1 MWSKFFKKKKNSPS
15 GQRTSD
21 IGDNSYYPS
30 PDVNIHKREG
40 AQSAREDSDYGG
52 GTTPRG
58 EHHKRTMSNPPAYKQ
73 AIDTAPGQYSAQ
85 LDPDM
90 ASHMERLNVN
100 DAHPS
105 IVDISPPKRPK
116 QFSGPEISP
125 EDITLI
131 SLLSGSDKGNQGIV
145 YKALCKGM
153 DVCVKEVKLPT
164 DRSGEKAIA
173 NFTNEVKLFSEIS
186 HSNVCMFYG
195 ACLRPGNW
203 RLVTELC
210 VGDLSDLIKN
220 KKKQVTLYEKL
231 LIARDVCRGMAWLHH
246 LGVLHLDL
254 KPENLLLDDRGTV
267 KVTDFGYS
275 KIKADSKL
283 GLESD
288 ENLSE
293 GGSPLYMAPERLD
306 RKPYTSAADVYSF
319 GILFW
324 QLLTRKEPFLK
335 YQLIGDRETFNK
347 AVIIDRERPEIPET
361 YQQMPVL
368 VQCLTTSWSHDPRD
382 RPTFVQLVSMIDS
395 LLVDSAVHDPVG
407 REFWKT
413 YFFKKPVDLKTK
425 VAADTPLLMSKVP
438 WKDFIHVFAQLIGL
452 DKGIVNTQLPEVISD
467 KPLPPNPTEDQI
479 QSADEQHLREFS
491 ETSTESKLV
500 AGREMRR
507 RQTLLKVLC
516 LQQFLADEDG
526 MVSLERFGKII
537 DIFGPLSLNHP
548 GQSNRSSLK
557 NPILGEDLLGKMF
570 DMMNRPWFH
579 GDMSMNEAFAL
590 LKDKDVGMFLVRFSS
605 TTNQFVISNVVK
617 KDGGRFV
624 VHIRVKH
631 QPQIGFSIPDSN
643 RPEPDL
649 YALLQA
655 HQDKFVTPQAPE
667 ATKYKYI
674 TTMTISRDGGYGEED
689 EVGILW

>member
-1 MWSKFFKKKKNSPS
+1 MWSKFFKKKKN
-15 GQRTSD
+15 
-21 IGDNSYYPS
+21 
-30 PDVNIHKREG
+30 
-40 AQSAREDSDYGG
+40 GG
-52 GTTPRG
+52 GRIDESESNRTDPDYNGGMTPR
-58 EHHKRTMSNPPAYKQ
+58 EHHARSTSNPPPYRQ
-73 AIDTAPGQYSAQ
+73 AIDTNTHSTVYDSSSSTAVAHQVQNMS
-85 LDPDM
+85 
-90 ASHMERLNVN
+90 LNE
-100 DAHPS
+100 AHPS
-105 IVDISPPKRPK
+105 IIDVSPPKRPR
-116 QFSGPEISP
+116 QFSGPEIQP

-131 SLLSGSDKGNQGIV
+131 NVLSGSEKGNQGVV

-220 KKKQVTLYEKL
+220 KKKQITLYEKL
-231 LIARDVCRGMAWLHH
+231 LIGRDVCRGMAWLHH

-254 KPENLLLDDRGTV
+254 KPENLLLDERGTV

-275 KIKADSKL
+275 KIKDDSKL
-283 GLESD
+283 GLVPD

-306 RKPYTSAADVYSF
+306 RRTYGAPADVYSF
-319 GILFW
+319 GVLFW
-324 QLLTRKEPFLK
+324 QLLTRKEPYLK

-347 AVIIDRERPEIPET
+347 AIIIEKERPEIPEA
-361 YQQMPVL
+361 YKQMPVL
-368 VQCLTTSWSHDPRD
+368 QQLLTSSWAEDPKE

-425 VAADTPLLMSKVP
+425 VAADSPVLQSKIP
-438 WKDFIHVFAQLIGL
+438 WNVFMEVFSPLIGL
-452 DKGIVNTQLPEVISD
+452 EKAYLNLRLPEAISE
-467 KPLPPNPTEDQI
+467 KELPTNPTEDEI
-479 QSADEQHLREFS
+479 QSADEQQLKDFAERSAEA
-491 ETSTESKLV
+491 KAK
-500 AGREMRR
+500 AGRELRR

-516 LQQFLADEDG
+516 LEKFLTDEDM
-526 MVSLERFGKII
+526 MVTLERFGKII
-537 DIFGPLSLNHP
+537 DIFGPLSLSHP
-548 GQSNRSSLK
+548 GSRLSLHSLK
-557 NPILGEDLLGKMF
+557 NPILGEELLAKMF
-570 DMMNRPWFH
+570 DMMNQPWFH

-590 LKDKDVGMFLVRFSS
+590 LKDKDVGVFLVRFSS
-605 TTNQFVISNVVK
+605 TTNQFVISNVVR

-631 QPQIGFSIPDSN
+631 QAGVGFSIPDSPY
-643 RPEPDL
+643 PEADMFS
-649 YALLQA
+649 LLRA
-655 HQDKFVTPQAPE
+655 NKDKFVTPQAPE
-667 ATKYKYI
+667 ATKYRYI
-674 TTMTISRDGGYGEED
+674 TTMTISKDGGYGEND
-689 EVGILW
+689 DIHILW

>member
-1 MWSKFFKKKKNSPS
+1 MWSKFFKKKKNAR
-15 GQRTSD
+15 GIEESD
-21 IGDNSYYPS
+21 TMT
-30 PDVNIHKREG
+30 R
-40 AQSAREDSDYGG
+40 DSDYGG
-52 GTTPRG
+52 GMTPR
-58 EHHKRTMSNPPAYKQ
+58 EHHPRSNSNPPSYKQ
-73 AIDTAPGQYSAQ
+73 AIDGTTASNATYDTSQSSIA
-85 LDPDM
+85 
-90 ASHMERLNVN
+90 HMNMRD

-105 IVDISPPKRPK
+105 IIDATPPKRPK
-116 QFSGPEISP
+116 QFSGPEIQP

-131 SLLSGSDKGNQGIV
+131 NVLSGSEKGNQGVV

-210 VGDLSDLIKN
+210 IGDLSDLIKN
-220 KKKQVTLYEKL
+220 KKKQITLYEKL
-231 LIARDVCRGMAWLHH
+231 LIGRDVCRGMAWLHH

-254 KPENLLLDDRGTV
+254 KPENLLLDERGTV

-283 GLESD
+283 GMEPD

-306 RKPYTSAADVYSF
+306 RRQYTASADVYSF

-324 QLLTRKEPFLK
+324 QLLCRKEPYLK

-347 AVIIDRERPEIPET
+347 AVIVDKERPEIPDI
-361 YQQMPVL
+361 YKQMPIL
-368 VQCLTTSWSHDPRD
+368 HQLLTSSWSDDPKE
-382 RPTFVQLVSMIDS
+382 RPTFVQLVSMVDS

-425 VAADTPLLMSKVP
+425 VAADSPVLLSKVSWP
-438 WKDFIHVFAQLIGL
+438 VFMENFSPLIGL
-452 DKGIVNTQLPEVISD
+452 DKAYLNLRLPEAISD
-467 KPLPPNPTEDQI
+467 EALPPNATADQI
-479 QSADEQHLREFS
+479 QSADEQQLRLFAESSLENKAKANS
-491 ETSTESKLV
+491 EL
-500 AGREMRR
+500 RR

-516 LQQFLADEDG
+516 LEKFLTDDDG

-537 DIFGPLSLNHP
+537 DIFGPLSLSFP
-548 GQSNRSSLK
+548 GSRNSLHSLK
-557 NPILGEDLLGKMF
+557 NPILGEELLAKMF
-570 DMMNRPWFH
+570 DMMNQTWFH
-579 GDMSMNEAFAL
+579 GDMSMNEAFSL
-590 LKDKDVGMFLVRFSS
+590 LKDKDVGVFLVRFSS

-617 KDGGRFV
+617 KDGGRYV

-631 QPQIGFSIPDSN
+631 QPGIGFSIPDSPY
-643 RPEPDL
+643 PEPDL
-649 YALLQA
+649 FSLLRA
-655 HQDKFVTPQAPE
+655 HKDKFVIPQAPE
-667 ATKYKYI
+667 ATKYRYI
-674 TTMTISRDGGYGEED
+674 TTMTMSKDGGYGEND
-689 EVGILW
+689 DINILW